1 MSNSNRGASY
11 PSLPL
16 SEAIDK
22 LKLAQ
27 EKVGKGPSSKEEYIL
42 GLGYSGI
49 SGASSRTFAALVH
62 YGLLIKSG
70 VKYQFSELAINI
82 LFPQNS
88 DEPHKEDLA
97 RAAVSSKLF
106 RQLYERY
113 EGERLPD
120 MLRNTLVVDYQIHD
134 RSAQEA
140 AANFR
145 QTLDYAGLLEG
156 GMVKSLSS
164 LPAESGEDDRHVPSV
179 DQEPSFIDATPSGS
193 AIDLRATDASLNRI
207 EIVLREGVKAGI
219 YAPYNLTEAE
229 KIKLKT
235 IIDLL

>member
-62 YGLLIKSG
+62 YGLLMKSG

-88 DEPHKEDLA
+88 DVPHKEDLA

-134 RSAQEA
+134 KSAQEA

-145 QTLDYAGLLEG
+145 QTLDFAGLLEG
-156 GMVKSLSS
+156 GVVKPLNSI
-164 LPAESGEDDRHVPSV
+164 PTERDEDDNVPSV
-179 DQEPSFIDATPSGS
+179 EQEASFVDPTPLSP
-193 AIDLRATDASLNRI
+193 AVDLRSTDASLNRI

-219 YAPYNLTEAE
+219 YAPYNLTESE
-229 KIKLKT
+229 KMKLKT